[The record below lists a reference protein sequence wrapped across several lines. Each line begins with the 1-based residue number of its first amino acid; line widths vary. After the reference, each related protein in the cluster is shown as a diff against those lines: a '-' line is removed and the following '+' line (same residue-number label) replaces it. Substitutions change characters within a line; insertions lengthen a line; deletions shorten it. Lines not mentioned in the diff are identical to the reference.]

1 MSKIVIS
8 HPTGNTNVRSVIHV
22 LHNNGI
28 LDTFHTCIS
37 CFKNSYLYY
46 LSYIFKDIKRREFV
60 YSIKNKTQTYPIKE
74 LSRIICQK
82 LHLTIFTTHETGIF
96 CIDNVYKDLDK
107 KVSTYI
113 KDKKTI
119 HSIYAYE
126 DGAYETFKTAKK
138 NGIICLYDIP
148 SIYWRAKQ
156 EILKKERQCNPKWI
170 STFSGLNDSV
180 NKFKRKDFEIE
191 YSDTIFIASTYAKD
205 CLKKYY
211 PKQLPPIHVI
221 PYGFPTINIQREYIP
236 FKGRK
241 IRALYVGALTQN
253 KGLSYLFESIQ
264 GLEEHI
270 ELTVIGKGNINGCP
284 VLKEALKKVNYIPSL
299 PHDEVLQCMAE
310 HDVFIFPSLFEG
322 FGLVI
327 TEAMSQGTPVITTER
342 TCAPDLITH
351 DKDGWIVKAGES
363 APIRE
368 LLEKFIQHPEILQT
382 VGKEAMKTA
391 SKRPWSCYENELIA
405 SIKTTL
411 SIA

>member
-1 MSKIVIS
+1 MKQIIVT
-8 HPTGNTNVRSVIHV
+8 HPTGNSNVRST
-22 LHNNGI
+22 LCALYKNNM
-28 LDTFHTCIS
+28 LYCFHTCIAIYKGTLMQTL
-37 CFKNSYLYY
+37 F
-46 LSYIFKDIKRREFV
+46 KRRDFDKCLKHF
-60 YSIKNKTQTYPIKE
+60 IHIHPFKE
-74 LSRIICQK
+74 LGRLICSK
-82 LHLTIFTTHETGIF
+82 LKFSSLTKHENGIF
-96 CIDNVYKDLDK
+96 CVDAVYRDIDK
-107 KVSTYI
+107 KVAKYI
-113 KDKKTI
+113 SNNFQKI
-119 HSIYAYE
+119 HGIYAYE
-126 DGAYETFKTAKK
+126 DGALSSFKTAKQH
-138 NGIICLYDIP
+138 NIYCLYELP
-148 SIYWRAKQ
+148 SIYWKAKQ
-156 EILKKERQCNPKWI
+156 EILKQERLNNQEWI
-170 STFSGLNDSV
+170 SIFSGIYNSD
-180 NKFKRKDFEIE
+180 NKLKLKDFEIE
-191 YSDTIFIASTYAKD
+191 YSDTIFVASTYAKK
-205 CLKKYY
+205 CIEKYY

-221 PYGFPTINIQREYIP
+221 PYGFPKINIQREYIP

-241 IRALYVGALTQN
+241 IKAIYVGALTQN

-299 PHDEVLQCMAE
+299 PHDEVLKCMAE

-382 VGKEAMKTA
+382 IGKEAMKTA

-411 SIA
+411 NIS